1 MLAFFPVLSVA
12 GHGQTVKQVY
22 AYPTSMPA
30 PVSTPI
36 QGRDGSLYTTASG
49 DGITHG
55 YGGVLRTPLTSK
67 GTRLLHAFGGTDG
80 ENPLSGVILATDGNY
95 YGVASSAT
103 GAGVFYKVSPAGTY
117 TILHQFSG
125 QSDGGYPLAPPLQ
138 ASDGNLYGTTGV
150 GNLDDGTVYKY
161 SPASGTFTTI
171 FSFNQ
176 DGSQGSQVGSVLVQA
191 SNGNLYGTAQLG
203 GTSNCGTIFELSTS
217 GSLLWEYSF
226 PCGAGGRDPLNLMQA
241 SDGNFYGTTALGG
254 NITTQIECKSGC
266 GILYK
271 LSNGVVSTLYSF
283 SGNPN
288 DGASPIAL
296 TQGTDGNL
304 YGLTAAG
311 GTQNLGTIY
320 QISAGGQYK
329 LLYSFVTEVGRSPGA
344 SLLQH
349 TSGRFYGTTGLGGQN
364 NQGSLFSLDMGL
376 GPFIALVRYTG
387 RIGQPVQILGQGL
400 TGSTAVTINGIA
412 ATSFKVVT
420 DRYMTA
426 VVPTGATTGPVVV
439 TTPKG
444 TLTSN
449 HNFRIVQ

>member
-1 MLAFFPVLSVA
+1 
-12 GHGQTVKQVY
+12 
-22 AYPTSMPA
+22 
-30 PVSTPI
+30 
-36 QGRDGSLYTTASG
+36 
-49 DGITHG
+49 
-55 YGGVLRTPLTSK
+55 
-67 GTRLLHAFGGTDG
+67 
-80 ENPLSGVILATDGNY
+80 
-95 YGVASSAT
+95 
-103 GAGVFYKVSPAGTY
+103 
-117 TILHQFSG
+117 
-125 QSDGGYPLAPPLQ
+125 
-138 ASDGNLYGTTGV
+138 
-150 GNLDDGTVYKY
+150 
-161 SPASGTFTTI
+161 
-171 FSFNQ
+171 
-176 DGSQGSQVGSVLVQA
+176 
-191 SNGNLYGTAQLG
+191 
-203 GTSNCGTIFELSTS
+203 
-217 GSLLWEYSF
+217 
-226 PCGAGGRDPLNLMQA
+226 MQA
-241 SDGNFYGTTALGG
+241 SDGNFYGTTGLGG
-254 NITTQIECKSGC
+254 NIPTQIECKSGC
-266 GILYK
+266 VILYK
-271 LSNGVVSTLYSF
+271 LSNGVVSPLYSF

-400 TGSTAVTINGIA
+400 TGSTAITINRIA
-412 ATSFKVVT
+412 PTSCNVVT